1 MKKASGKDS
10 PMCFPRVVVPG
21 CSCVGVDV
29 VFVPDFAQQLAS
41 PGTHFARVFTPY
53 EQRCVH
59 RRAAVTGCPKQHF
72 AVRWAAKEAFIKA
85 WSAFIAPAPP
95 PLAPEEVCWSEIE
108 VRNDAHGR
116 PSLHLRGDIARL
128 APSDVSWDV
137 SLSHDGDYAVAVVV
151 AQREVGDGIPS

>member
-1 MKKASGKDS
+1 MSSFRGD
-10 PMCFPRVVVPG
+10 VVVEPKG
-21 CSCVGVDV
+21 TAV
-29 VFVPDFAQQLAS
+29 AAS
-41 PGTHFARVFTPY
+41 YCLWGTHLPVTDTPHY
-53 EQRCVH
+53 GTQP
-59 RRAAVTGCPKQHF
+59 RRAAVTGCPEQHF

-128 APSDVSWDV
+128 ALSDVSWDI

-151 AQREVGDGIPS
+151 AQREVGDGIPT